1 MLRPQPRASRGP
13 RLRFFRRIGEAL
25 ATESTAECVRSGS
38 VREAETNMES
48 LGHMSAP
55 ATVDRDAAF
64 TVEGVEF

>member
-1 MLRPQPRASRGP
+1 
-13 RLRFFRRIGEAL
+13 L